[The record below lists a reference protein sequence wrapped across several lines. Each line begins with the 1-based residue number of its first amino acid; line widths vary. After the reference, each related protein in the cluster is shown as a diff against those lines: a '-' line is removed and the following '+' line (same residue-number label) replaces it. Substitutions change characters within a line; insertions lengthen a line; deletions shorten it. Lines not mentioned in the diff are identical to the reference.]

1 MDHLE
6 LRWAITMELFF
17 QKKLTGCSRQRQPL
31 EVFYKK
37 SCSNIFLQIHR
48 KTPVPQPL
56 FNSIAGLR
64 PGTLLKKDFGLSV
77 FLRILPN
84 FKDIFFTEAE
94 HLQTTASGLLTNFAE
109 VFNCRWSTW
118 STMQCKPIN
127 WFLFNRN
134 FYRKVFPN
142 RLLKSWF

>member
-1 MDHLE
+1 
-6 LRWAITMELFF
+6 MELFL
-17 QKKLTGCSRQRQPL
+17 QKKLTGFSRQKQPL

-37 SCSNIFLQIHR
+37 SCSNRFLKIHR

-64 PGTLLKKDFGLSV
+64 PGTLLKKDFDLSV

-94 HLQTTASGLLTNFAE
+94 PLLLI
-109 VFNCRWSTW
+109 R
-118 STMQCKPIN
+118 
-127 WFLFNRN
+127 
-134 FYRKVFPN
+134 
-142 RLLKSWF
+142 

>member
-1 MDHLE
+1 M
-6 LRWAITMELFF
+6 
-17 QKKLTGCSRQRQPL
+17 
-31 EVFYKK
+31 
-37 SCSNIFLQIHR
+37 
-48 KTPVPQPL
+48 PQPL

-109 VFNCRWSTW
+109 VFNCR
-118 STMQCKPIN
+118 
-127 WFLFNRN
+127 
-134 FYRKVFPN
+134 
-142 RLLKSWF
+142 